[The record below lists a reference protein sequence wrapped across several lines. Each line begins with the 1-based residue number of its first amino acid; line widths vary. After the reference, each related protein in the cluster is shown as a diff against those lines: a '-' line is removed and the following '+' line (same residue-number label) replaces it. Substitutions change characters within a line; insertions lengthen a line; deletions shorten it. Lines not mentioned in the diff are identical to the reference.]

1 MLEEQEHPIKVV
13 SRRTG
18 LTLHVIRV
26 WEKRYRAVAPR
37 RTPTNRRLYSDA
49 DIERLSLLHRATLAG
64 RGIGH
69 VARLSTKKLLALVAD
84 DEAMAAPPRRKL
96 NPRIDHSLEQTLL
109 RECLGAV
116 ERFDADVL
124 EKTLARAAVTIGQTA
139 LLERVV
145 APLLHQI
152 GERWRDGSLR
162 VAQEHLA
169 SATVRGFLAG
179 FPGAYSRSASA
190 SCLIVATPAGQ
201 MHELGACLVAVT
213 AASEGWQVTYLGVNL
228 PAEEIAG
235 AARQRQAKAV
245 ALSVI
250 YPADDPSL
258 VQELRKLRGYLP
270 ADVVMIVGGRAAVG
284 YREVLDAIGAIRL
297 DTLTSLRT
305 TLEMLRTQAVA
316 P

>member
-1 MLEEQEHPIKVV
+1 
-13 SRRTG
+13 
-18 LTLHVIRV
+18 
-26 WEKRYRAVAPR
+26 
-37 RTPTNRRLYSDA
+37 
-49 DIERLSLLHRATLAG
+49 
-64 RGIGH
+64 
-69 VARLSTKKLLALVAD
+69 
-84 DEAMAAPPRRKL
+84 
-96 NPRIDHSLEQTLL
+96 
-109 RECLGAV
+109 
-116 ERFDADVL
+116 
-124 EKTLARAAVTIGQTA
+124 
-139 LLERVV
+139 
-145 APLLHQI
+145 
-152 GERWRDGSLR
+152 
-162 VAQEHLA
+162 
-169 SATVRGFLAG
+169 
-179 FPGAYSRSASA
+179 
-190 SCLIVATPAGQ
+190 